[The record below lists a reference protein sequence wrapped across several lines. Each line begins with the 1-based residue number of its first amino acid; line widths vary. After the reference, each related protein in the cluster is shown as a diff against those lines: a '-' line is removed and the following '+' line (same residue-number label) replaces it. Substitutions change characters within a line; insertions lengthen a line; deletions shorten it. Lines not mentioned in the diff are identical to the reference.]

1 MSSNAVSISS
11 TGANIHSTEKRV
23 LPWSC
28 DTGELSQGGTP
39 LVDGKLE
46 TLQGEENSAMTIP
59 YDHSDRC
66 FSKRLGGILQGS
78 FNRGDMVKG
87 GETFAHKCYRTTGI
101 KICNPNIRK

>member
-1 MSSNAVSISS
+1 MNAVSISS
-11 TGANIHSTEKRV
+11 TGANISSTEKRV

-28 DTGELSQGGTP
+28 DIGELSQGATP